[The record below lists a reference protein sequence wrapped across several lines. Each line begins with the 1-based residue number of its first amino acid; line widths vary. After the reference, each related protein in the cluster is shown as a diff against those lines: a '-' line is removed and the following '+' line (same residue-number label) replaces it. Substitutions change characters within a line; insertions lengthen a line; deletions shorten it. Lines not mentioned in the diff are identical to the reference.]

1 MGEGAVRG
9 SRLGAPSYESEAA
22 HIEFADRVR
31 VTYECPKGH
40 SFSIPFAHDAEV
52 PALWE
57 CRCGAEALLHDA
69 TRPEAK
75 VTKPARTPWD
85 MLIER
90 RTVGDLEV
98 LLDER
103 LSEVKAMRGQTR
115 EGRSRRSA

>member
-40 SFSIPFAHDAEV
+40 SFTIPFAHDAEV

-75 VTKPARTPWD
+75 PAKPARTPWD

-103 LSEVKAMRGQTR
+103 LSEVKAMRSQTSQN
-115 EGRSRRSA
+115 RSRRSA

>member
-22 HIEFADRVR
+22 HIEFAERIR

-40 SFSIPFAHDAEV
+40 AFVVPFAHDAEV

-57 CRCGAEALLHDA
+57 CRCGAEALRRDSD
-69 TRPEAK
+69 RPAAK
-75 VTKPARTPWD
+75 ETKPARTPWD

-90 RTVGDLEV
+90 RTIGDLEV
-98 LLDER
+98 LLEER
-103 LSEVKAMRGQTR
+103 LSEVRAMRGEKPQR
-115 EGRSRRSA
+115 DRRSA

>member
-31 VTYECPKGH
+31 VTYQCPKGH
-40 SFSIPFAHDAEV
+40 SFGIPFAHDAEI

-57 CRCGAEALLHDA
+57 CRCGAEALLRDA

-75 VTKPARTPWD
+75 PGKPARTPWD

-103 LSEVKAMRGQTR
+103 LSEVKAMRSQTSQN
-115 EGRSRRSA
+115 RSRRSA